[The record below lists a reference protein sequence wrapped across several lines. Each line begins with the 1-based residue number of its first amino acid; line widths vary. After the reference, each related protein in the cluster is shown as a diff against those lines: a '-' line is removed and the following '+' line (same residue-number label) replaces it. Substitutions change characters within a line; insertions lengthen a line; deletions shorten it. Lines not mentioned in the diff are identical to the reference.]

1 VPGRV
6 PTIAEVLRLVRRRI
20 WAGSPVGVYVET
32 KEPAFHVAKGLGLE
46 RKYVA
51 MLVLVL

>member
-1 VPGRV
+1 V

-20 WAGSPVGVYVET
+20 WAGSAVGAYVET

-46 RKYVA
+46 RKYVSTLIQA
-51 MLVLVL
+51 